1 MRTDVTGPAVGEMLK
16 EVGSMASK
24 PLSSEEMTLSKDSL
38 VRSLPGDFETNQ
50 STAGTFGAIYVYD
63 LGLDYWAK
71 YPAMIEGVNPAA
83 VGAAAKKYLQP
94 DTLHVV
100 AVGDK
105 STIVPQ
111 IEKLNLNLGAPEL
124 RDASGAVLK

>member
-1 MRTDVTGPAVGEMLK
+1 MTGPAVGEMIK

-24 PLSSEEMTLSKDSL
+24 PLSPEELTLSKDSL

-71 YPAMIEGVNPAA
+71 YPAMIEGVQPAA
-83 VGAAAKKYLQP
+83 VEAAAKKYLQP

-100 AVGDK
+100 ALA
-105 STIVPQ
+105 TRPQ
-111 IEKLNLNLGAPEL
+111 SSRRLTSSI
-124 RDASGAVLK
+124 